1 MLNNLSIIGRLTRDP
16 EIRQTANGN
25 PVGNF
30 TIACDDRP
38 GPNGEK
44 QVVFLNCTIFGKASE
59 TLQKWFKKGN
69 LIGVT
74 GRLTQRKYTNRDNVQ
89 VTVTECIAD
98 RIEFVDSQKD
108 RQQEEG
114 QPDVQTDNVEHIEL
128 EDSELPF

>member
-1 MLNNLSIIGRLTRDP
+1 MLNNLSIVGRLTRDP

-44 QVVFLNCTIFGKASE
+44 QVVFLNCTIFGKSTE

-74 GRLTQRKYTNRDNVQ
+74 GRLTQRKYMNRDNVQ
-89 VTVTECIAD
+89 VTTTECLAD

-114 QPDVQTDNVEHIEL
+114 QPDVQKENTDEFEID
-128 EDSELPF
+128 DSSLPF

>member
-1 MLNNLSIIGRLTRDP
+1 MLNNLSIVGRLTRDP

-44 QVVFLNCTIFGKASE
+44 QVVFLNCTIFGKSSE

-89 VTVTECIAD
+89 VTVTECLAD

-114 QPDVQTDNVEHIEL
+114 QPDVQTDNVGNIEIS
-128 EDSELPF
+128 DADLPF